1 MLAIFKILTVAQQ
14 AESLLVTVKL
24 LPSRIN
30 RTVAYRHASGGAD
43 Q

>member
-24 LPSRIN
+24 LPL
-30 RTVAYRHASGGAD
+30 RTDRTAAYRHASGGAD